1 MIKKLILL
9 LTHFYGLKLTK
20 KKLSKLENQV
30 SQLLMVD
37 EKSEQLE
44 KLQKKFLKL
53 EKLTFYIL
61 LFS

>member
-30 SQLLMVD
+30 SKLLMVD

-44 KLQKKFLKL
+44 KLQRKFLKL

>member
-9 LTHFYGLKLTK
+9 LTHFYDLELTK
-20 KKLSKLENQV
+20 KKSSKLENQV

-44 KLQKKFLKL
+44 K
-53 EKLTFYIL
+53 
-61 LFS
+61 